1 MAKKPFVIR
10 NDDELKAAIERRDEL
25 FACTNGNDGER
36 ELKQIADA
44 IKVYTDAMRVLRN
57 VDHGEPDLQ
66 AAQLR
71 GKE

>member
-1 MAKKPFVIR
+1 MARKPFVIR

-25 FACTNGNDGER
+25 FGCTNRNGER
-36 ELKQIADA
+36 ELEQIADA

-57 VDHGEPDLQ
+57 VDHDEPELQ